1 MDGLTESDYTTASS
15 NAQYVLKRR
24 LRTKLP
30 VMHKMLREGAAQSID
45 VGFGAI
51 TEGKSSLYAWAS
63 DVSDELSRLERGASV
78 LFADEGVPESQ
89 QLHPRRKGPW

>member
-24 LRTKLP
+24 LRSKLP

-45 VGFGAI
+45 VGFGAV
-51 TEGKSSLYAWAS
+51 TEGESSLHACDS
-63 DVSDELSRLERGASV
+63 DVSDACEQIGKRCICILR
-78 LFADEGVPESQ
+78 
-89 QLHPRRKGPW
+89 